1 MIKVIE
7 YGKYRQKC
15 MCCESIIEFE
25 KEDIQCR
32 QAGMNE
38 YDYYIVC
45 PVCNSPMIVR
55 GIWSC

>member
-7 YGKYRQKC
+7 YGKHRQKC

-25 KEDIQCR
+25 KEDIQCM

-38 YDYYIVC
+38 YDFYIVC
-45 PVCNSPMIVR
+45 PVCNSMVIV
-55 GIWSC
+55 